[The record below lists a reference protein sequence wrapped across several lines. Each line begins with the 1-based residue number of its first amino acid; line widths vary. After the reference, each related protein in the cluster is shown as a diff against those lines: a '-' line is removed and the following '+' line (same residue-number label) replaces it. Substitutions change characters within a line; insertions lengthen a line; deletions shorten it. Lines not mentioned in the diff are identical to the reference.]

1 MRRFSEQ
8 LNQERIFRLYLIARE
23 SIENKK
29 LGSFPSMRLLIIK
42 FILSTLV
49 FQIVHASPFEK
60 LKLEPTLFQLQ
71 TLKFN
76 SKQNTGILSEYVL
89 REMQNYPGVHGL
101 TLSNLIYYQQ
111 GLSRKSQIATTET
124 LEHMVFQ
131 GVLQERLNTDEQL
144 LIQGFFIGSN
154 LTKYAKDI
162 DLLEK
167 FLRASLD
174 AKRASWVQLVGVLV
188 NRQAEKMGVLP
199 DKPRPNLDNVLQRA
213 SARKDSDAFFHFVL
227 GHYYL
232 DQLRGN
238 QSNPYRRLRLVA
250 AAFEAAR
257 NRDPRNR
264 SLFTSITSSYIE
276 LHEELQEAG
285 IPQPFE
291 FEELVFRRI
300 ILLDPR
306 NPWAHNNLAYL
317 YCQHNVELVEA
328 LREARIANHLE
339 KNNPYLM
346 DTLGWALYKNK
357 MLKEAEET
365 LKKAISIN
373 PELPD
378 IHFHL
383 ATVYYDMKQFKKS
396 IESFKKTT
404 DLDPESSLALNNLAY
419 LYSELGIHLEDGLN
433 LAKRAIEMQ
442 PDNSAYLDTMGW
454 LYYKLGN
461 YKKAV
466 EYLKKAAEL
475 DPDSAET
482 QYHLSQAY
490 LKIGGTDQSV
500 KYLRKSMK
508 LNSQTGASKVDTNN
522 KNLSYMILMNS
533 IQEARDK
540 YLAMPNVPK
549 SRTNLKVFY
558 DQLIFLAQSI
568 GDLTLVQ
575 KFALELQNFPEKD
588 PSIDAKEVLGD
599 HAHGEFHEHDHEV
612 HEKEK
617 SPLASEVVIS
627 ESKGNLS
634 VSNLD
639 IQRFFPKAT
648 DLYLEFGRKSL
659 SFLIAKVLDSEIAR
673 ESRKDY
679 QWSLDY
685 TSLNDLIQKNIPE
698 KLAIYIGKPNSEL
711 KTQIYAVAKIDE
723 LKENNIL
730 GSLRGLSFA
739 EFAVPLLNE
748 QFQLREVSE
757 GIFHLKGNQFN
768 LFISL
773 KNTYLTVSNSLIAIR
788 NLPYSFEESLE
799 SNDGLMKSVQPGKGD
814 QAALIFCGNLSVLN
828 HLKDETVL
836 QLFQNDMQGMKE
848 WLDKVTEYVAVVTLK
863 DSMLEE
869 LEIVSFKDAQ
879 DIPRFQEL
887 LKKKSKVLKDD
898 YLKNSGVALDSEM
911 QVKEDQLEIKTR
923 VNDLDKFLGYFLRFL
938 KDEGQ
943 KLLDKQNKNGEEQ

>member
-1 MRRFSEQ
+1 MRRFTAQ
-8 LNQERIFRLYLIARE
+8 LIPEITNRLYLQAGG
-23 SIENKK
+23 SIVNKK
-29 LGSFPSMRLLIIK
+29 LGSVPSMRLLIIT
-42 FILSTLV
+42 FMVSTFVLQGV
-49 FQIVHASPFEK
+49 RASPFDK

-76 SKQNTGILSEYVL
+76 AGQNTGILSEYVL
-89 REMQNYPGVHGL
+89 REMQNFPGVHGL
-101 TLSNLIYYQQ
+101 TLTNLIYYQQ
-111 GLSRKSQIATTET
+111 VLSKKSEIVTTET
-124 LEHMVFQ
+124 LEYMVFE
-131 GVLQERLNTDEQL
+131 GNLQERLSTDEQL
-144 LIQGFFIGSN
+144 LLQGFFIGGN
-154 LTKYAKDI
+154 LPKYAKDI
-162 DLLEK
+162 DLFEK

-174 AKRASWVQLVGVLV
+174 AKRASWVQLIGVLIS
-188 NRQAEKMGVLP
+188 REAEKMSLLQEKV
-199 DKPRPNLDNVLQRA
+199 RPNLDNVLQRA
-213 SARKDSDAFFHFVL
+213 SSRKDSDAFFHFVL

-232 DQLRGN
+232 DQLIGN

-257 NRDPRNR
+257 TRDPRNR

-357 MLKEAEET
+357 MFKEAEDV
-365 LKKAISIN
+365 LQKAISIN
-373 PELPD
+373 SELPD

-396 IESFKKTT
+396 IESFKRTT
-404 DLDPESSLALNNLAY
+404 ALDPESSLALNNLAY
-419 LYSELGIHLEDGLN
+419 LYSELGIHLEDGLK
-433 LAKRAIEMQ
+433 LVTRAIEMQ
-442 PDNSAYLDTMGW
+442 PDNSAYLDTKGW
-454 LYYKLGN
+454 LYYKLGD
-461 YKKAV
+461 YKEAV
-466 EYLKKAAEL
+466 RYLKKAAEL

-508 LNSQTGASKVDTNN
+508 LNSQNSPASIDTNN
-522 KNLSYMILMNS
+522 HNLRFMILMNS

-549 SRTNLKVFY
+549 SRNDLKVFY

-588 PSIDAKEVLGD
+588 PAADAKEVLGD
-599 HAHGEFHEHDHEV
+599 HKHDGSHDHD

-617 SPLASEVVIS
+617 SPLSSAIVVA
-627 ESKGNLS
+627 EDKNNEF
-634 VSNLD
+634 VSNLN
-639 IQRFFPKAT
+639 IQRFFPKET
-648 DLYLEFGRKSL
+648 DLYLEFGRKSI
-659 SFLIAKVLDSEIAR
+659 SFLIAKVLNSEIAFD
-673 ESRKDY
+673 SSKNFAYSVD
-679 QWSLDY
+679 
-685 TSLNDLIQKNIPE
+685 TASLNDLIQQNIPE
-698 KLAIYIGKPNSEL
+698 KLAIYIGKPKPDL
-711 KTQIYAVAKIDE
+711 RTQIYAVAKINE
-723 LKENNIL
+723 RKTKSIL
-730 GSLRGLSFA
+730 TSLRGLSLA
-739 EFAVPLLNE
+739 ELAIPLINE
-748 QFQLREVSE
+748 QFQLSE
-757 GIFHLKGNQFN
+757 ISASTFHLKGKDFN
-768 LFISL
+768 LFITV
-773 KNTYLTVSNSLIAIR
+773 KNGYLTVSNSLIAIR
-788 NLPYSFEESLE
+788 KLPYSVENSLE
-799 SNDGLMKSVQPGKGD
+799 SNDNVMKSVQSNGEN
-814 QAALIFCGNLSVLN
+814 QAALIFCGNLSVFN

-836 QLFQNDMQGMKE
+836 QFFQNGMQGMKE
-848 WLDKVTEYVAVVTLK
+848 WFDKVTQYVSVVTLK
-863 DSMLEE
+863 DATLEE
-869 LEIVSFKDAQ
+869 LEIVSFKDAE

-887 LKKKSKVLKDD
+887 LKKKSKILRDD
-898 YLKNSGVALDSEM
+898 YLKDSGVALDSEM

-923 VNDLDKFLGYFLRFL
+923 VNDLDKFLGYYLRFL